1 MLRLNALL
9 LDSFKND
16 ESVYIIK
23 NSNLR
28 KESYFSNNKHIKK
41 DNINILAG
49 NIKHGLR
56 KILGIR
62 FERPLNTQNRGSS
75 PDYGKRTDYGKGTE
89 SNRNANSL
97 SEKTSEN
104 ILHVNGT
111 ATKIVNHDTI
121 YTQ

>member
-1 MLRLNALL
+1 MTT
-9 LDSFKND
+9 ST
-16 ESVYIIK
+16 S
-23 NSNLR
+23 
-28 KESYFSNNKHIKK
+28 KK

-56 KILGIR
+56 RILGIR
-62 FERPLNTQNRGSS
+62 FERPSNAHNRGSS
-75 PDYGKRTDYGKGTE
+75 PDYGKRTE

-111 ATKIVNHDTI
+111 ATKIVNLIQSILSDF
-121 YTQ
+121 QGFAGR